1 MQYPER
7 SSQVALEL
15 VKESWTGKINAVTIG
30 ATSAEGGT
38 RTSVVTVGGEATMP
52 FLHFEGEMP
61 NRPVI
66 AMEVLDMEPEDWPEV
81 LTEPFSDVL
90 SDPAAW
96 AKKCVEEYKADTICL
111 TLLSA
116 HPDWGDTSAEH
127 AVEIVKAVLEAVG
140 VPLIIWGPDNVEK
153 MNEVIPRCS
162 QAASGENC
170 LIGTASQDNYKTV
183 AAACIADK
191 HKLITESPL
200 DINIAKQVNILVSD
214 MGFDLNNAVLY
225 PTNGGLGYGL
235 EYSYSIMERARLAAF
250 GGDRMLALPIVNI
263 VGREAWR
270 AKESK
275 APESEQP
282 RWGPESERGPM
293 WEAMTAVGCLQSGA
307 DILVMRHPRAVASVR
322 ETIDKL
328 MG

>member
-1 MQYPER
+1 MD
-7 SSQVALEL
+7 LEL
-15 VKESWTGKINAVTIG
+15 VKENWPSKITTVTIG
-30 ATSAEGGT
+30 ATAAEGGT
-38 RTSVVTVGGEATMP
+38 RTSVVTVGGETTMP

-66 AMEVLDMEPEDWPEV
+66 AMEVMDKEPEDWPES
-81 LTEPFSDVL
+81 LTESLGDVL
-90 SDPAAW
+90 NNPAEW
-96 AKKCVEEYKADTICL
+96 AKKCVEEYKADMICL

-127 AVEIVKAVLEAVG
+127 AVETVKAVLEAVG
-140 VPLIIWGPDNVEK
+140 VPLIIWGPDNQGK
-153 MNEVIPRCS
+153 LNNVIPKCS

-170 LIGTASQDNYKTV
+170 LIGTAIQDNYKTI

-191 HKLITESPL
+191 HKLITEAPL

-214 MGFDLNNAVLY
+214 LGFDLNNVVMY
-225 PTNGGLGYGL
+225 PTNGALGYGL
-235 EYSYSIMERARLAAF
+235 EYSYSIMERERLAAF
-250 GGDRMLALPIVNI
+250 GGDKMLSVPIINMI
-263 VGREAWR
+263 GRESWR

-282 RWGPESERGPM
+282 KWGPEGERGPM

-307 DILVMRHPRAVASVR
+307 DILVMRHPKAVESTR
-322 ETIDKL
+322 KTIDSL
-328 MG
+328 MQSSG

>member
-1 MQYPER
+1 M
-7 SSQVALEL
+7 ALDL
-15 VKESWTGKINAVTIG
+15 VKESWTNKINSVTIG
-30 ATSAEGGT
+30 ATADEGGT
-38 RTSVVTVGGEATMP
+38 RTSVVTVGGETTMP

-66 AMEVLDMEPEDWPEV
+66 AMEVLDMEPEDWPEE
-81 LTEPFSDVL
+81 LTGALGDVL
-90 SDPAAW
+90 SDPATW
-96 AKKCVEEYKADTICL
+96 AKKCVEEYKADMICL
-111 TLLSA
+111 NLFSA

-153 MNEVIPRCS
+153 MNEVIPKCS
-162 QAASGENC
+162 QVASGENC
-170 LIGTASQDNYKTV
+170 LIGSATQDNYKTV

-191 HKLITESPL
+191 HKLITEAPL

-214 MGFDLNNAVLY
+214 MGFDLNNVVMY

-235 EYSYSIMERARLAAF
+235 EYSYSIMERERLAAF
-250 GGDRMLALPIVNI
+250 GGDRMLAMPIANVI
-263 VGREAWR
+263 GREAWR

-282 RWGPESERGPM
+282 QWGPESERGPM
-293 WEAMTAVGCLQSGA
+293 WEAMTAVGSLQSGA
-307 DILVMRHPRAVASVR
+307 DILVMRHPKAVASVF

-328 MG
+328 MQKGGSL